1 MYMYVCIY
9 IYISEICPT
18 VRWIMAM
25 KILKMVGDILEAGRI
40 TSFPSFC
47 KKKHSFFS
55 WKQSPKKS
63 SEPLAMLAMLAL
75 LVSTDWMANICRK
88 VTKRYHSVC
97 MDSMYQCCEPDDPEL
112 QHHH

>member
-1 MYMYVCIY
+1 MPHSPMDHGHED
-9 IYISEICPT
+9 SEN
-18 VRWIMAM
+18 
-25 KILKMVGDILEAGRI
+25 GRRHFG
-40 TSFPSFC
+40 SWQNHEFSEFLQ
-47 KKKHSFFS
+47 KKHSFFS